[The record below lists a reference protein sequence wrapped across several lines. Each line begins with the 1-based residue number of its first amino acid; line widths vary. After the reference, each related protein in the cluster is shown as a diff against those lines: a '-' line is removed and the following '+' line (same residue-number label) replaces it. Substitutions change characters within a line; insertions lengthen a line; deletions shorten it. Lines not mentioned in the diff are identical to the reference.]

1 MGRPSLTDLS
11 ANGLAETEAAYLD
24 STPGTEGQRQV
35 VRAPFSPGRSPLEAP
50 WAEASFLLD
59 IGELNDTLYE
69 TFVTVNSD
77 GDISESEFYQ
87 RQGQQRIIIVFGRQG
102 RRVPK
107 MYQELEM
114 RLIFKGKQA
123 PKQFF
128 FLLKK
133 NHFFV

>member
-11 ANGLAETEAAYLD
+11 ADGLAETEAAYLD

-87 RQGQQRIIIVFGRQG
+87 RQGQRIIIIKNWTTRQKGTKNVSRIGNAPNYIGKASPQVF
-102 RRVPK
+102 
-107 MYQELEM
+107 
-114 RLIFKGKQA
+114 F
-123 PKQFF
+123 
-128 FLLKK
+128 
-133 NHFFV
+133 